1 LRACRLSGSEWAY
14 ELGVVDEGD
23 TATLSL
29 GLTYKPFTDLQA
41 DSTAPISC
49 RYVHYDPVTG

>member
-1 LRACRLSGSEWAY
+1 MFVLCCVVLMCRLSGSEWAY

-29 GLTYKPFTDLQA
+29 GLTYRPFTDLQA
-41 DSTAPISC
+41 HSSAPISC
-49 RYVHYDPVTG
+49 R